1 MSAFNEQD
9 HPRQS
14 DGRFRDK
21 PQQSAGIG
29 LAAGT
34 PRQRSIADPDLQ
46 GLQWVL
52 PHIDGAVIE
61 YEGGERA
68 PLEMRPWFWGVRP
81 HVMNPETGEPV
92 SVDPVGPYRIVSIP
106 DDADPEFVQAE
117 LENLVRVERFVAA
130 KSDFETARDD
140 LGVFFDKR
148 DMGAW
153 EDMTVTKEGVIE
165 IPYKNRS
172 NQREGTIRYSR
183 EDGLT
188 FAEGS
193 ISWSGRARRL
203 WDDLNRPD
211 FIQQAD
217 RALDKQQVMLERDK
231 ERTTHQEAIGSM
243 RYERYGHLDYGI

>member
-1 MSAFNEQD
+1 MSAFNERD
-9 HPRQS
+9 HPRQA
-14 DGRFRDK
+14 DGKFRDK

-29 LAAGT
+29 LEAET
-34 PRQRSIADPDLQ
+34 PRQRSI
-46 GLQWVL
+46 
-52 PHIDGAVIE
+52 
-61 YEGGERA
+61 
-68 PLEMRPWFWGVRP
+68 
-81 HVMNPETGEPV
+81 T
-92 SVDPVGPYRIVSIP
+92 
-106 DDADPEFVQAE
+106 DPEFVQAE

-153 EDMTVTKEGVIE
+153 EDMTVTKEGVLE

-243 RYERYGHLDYGI
+243 RYERYGHLLDYGI